1 MKNATKHADTLKS
14 LFKKLVKEHKAP
26 PITLV
31 PAVEALVRGV
41 MSYDVS
47 DSRAEDAMKAIQ
59 REFVDLNELR
69 VATDLEVQALLGQ
82 RYPAIEKR
90 VAMITLALN
99 NIFEREHTLNLERL
113 KEVSKRDARQFLR
126 ELPDLHPFVDAYVML
141 FSFEGHAFPID
152 NEILAFLVDAEIIEE
167 GTTLQDAQK
176 FVEHH
181 LKADECYE
189 FYYALRNNKKKK

>member
-14 LFKKLVKEHKAP
+14 LCKKLTREHKAP
-26 PITLV
+26 PITPV

-41 MSYDVS
+41 MSYDVP
-47 DSRAEDAMKAIQ
+47 DSRADEAMKVIQ

-82 RYPAIEKR
+82 RYPLIEKR

-141 FSFEGHAFPID
+141 YSFDGHAFPID
-152 NEILAFLVDAEIIEE
+152 NEILALLIEEEVVEE

-181 LKADECYE
+181 LKAEECYE
-189 FYYALRNNKKKK
+189 FFYGLRAGKKKK